1 MKGLCAFTGWDKGY
15 TWKQQQQ
22 HCKPER
28 DEITETDNQ
37 SSEHWV
43 NEERTSTRVVL
54 LLGKPLKLP
63 RTACSFALVTG
74 TWEIVW
80 EIALKRKFRLCYCL
94 LISDESWMN

>member
-15 TWKQQQQ
+15 TWKQQQQQ

-43 NEERTSTRVVL
+43 NEEGTSTRVVL

-80 EIALKRKFRLCYCL
+80 EIALKRKVRLC
-94 LISDESWMN
+94 

>member
-1 MKGLCAFTGWDKGY
+1 MKDLCAFTGWDKGY
-15 TWKQQQQ
+15 TWKKKQ
-22 HCKPER
+22 HYKSER

-43 NEERTSTRVVL
+43 NKEGASRHIVL
-54 LLGKPLKLP
+54 LLDKPLKLP

-80 EIALKRKFRLCYCL
+80 KIDLKRKLGFAIACWFMM
-94 LISDESWMN
+94 SSG

>member
-15 TWKQQQQ
+15 TWKQQQQQ

-80 EIALKRKFRLCYCL
+80 EIALKRKVRLC
-94 LISDESWMN
+94 